1 MAKTPRMG
9 GKVRSLRRKEG
20 LTQAQLAAELDIS
33 ASYLNLIE
41 NNRRPLT
48 APLLIKLA
56 RRFSVDLDAFAEEDE
71 ARLVAALRE
80 ILGDGLFE
88 AHEVGLNEVRDV
100 VARSPELARALLTL
114 YQHYDDAKQTAR
126 DLLERVND
134 AGGTPE
140 LNERFRSPA
149 EEVSQVLQDAANHF
163 PTLET
168 GAERLWRDGGL
179 DIPNL
184 RHRLATWLEGKLGI
198 EVRSLPFHAGD
209 RRVRR
214 YDPKRRLLELSEVLA
229 PRSVNF
235 QLAHM
240 VGLLSH
246 EEDLNRILE
255 GARLSTPDARSLCR
269 VALANYYAG
278 AVLMPYSD
286 FLQSAKTERY
296 DVELLGARYR
306 TSYEQV
312 CHRLTTLQRP
322 GEQGVPYH
330 LIRVDIAGNIS
341 KRFSASGIHFARF
354 SGACPR
360 WNVHAAFLTPGRIRT
375 QVSEMPD
382 GTVYFCFAR
391 TLRKG
396 RGGWHAPTAVH
407 AIGLGC
413 DVRYGK
419 ELVYSDG
426 IDLDTPTPVPVGV
439 SCRLC
444 ERLDCAE
451 RAFPAVARPM
461 RIDENVRGLS
471 FYAPVER

>member
-1 MAKTPRMG
+1 MG
-9 GKVRSLRRKEG
+9 GKVRSLRRKG
-20 LTQAQLAAELDIS
+20 ALTQAQLAAELGIS

-56 RRFSVDLDAFAEEDE
+56 RRFSIDLEDFAEEDE
-71 ARLVAALRE
+71 ARLVRDLRE
-80 ILGDGLFE
+80 ILSDGLFA
-88 AHEVGLNEVRDV
+88 AHEVGLNEVRAL
-100 VARSPELARALLTL
+100 VARSPEIARALTTL
-114 YQHYDDAKQTAR
+114 YQHFDTAKQTAR
-126 DLLERVND
+126 DLSERLSDVG
-134 AGGTPE
+134 AAPE
-140 LNERFRSPA
+140 VGDRFRSPS
-149 EEVSQVLQDAANHF
+149 EEVSDALQEALNHF
-163 PTLET
+163 PVLEEA
-168 GAERLWRDGGL
+168 AERLWREA
-179 DIPNL
+179 
-184 RHRLATWLEGKLGI
+184 HLEGSSLRYGLAQFLSARLGI
-198 EVRSLPFHAGD
+198 DVRSMPFHHGD

-214 YDPKRRLLELSEVLA
+214 FDPERRVLELSEVLA
-229 PRSVNF
+229 PRSANF

-240 VGLLSH
+240 VALLTLRDPF
-246 EEDLNRILE
+246 EELVSR
-255 GARLSTPDARSLCR
+255 ARLDSDDSRSLYR
-269 VALANYYAG
+269 VALANYFAG
-278 AVLMPYSD
+278 AVLMPYTE
-286 FLQSAKTERY
+286 FLTSARSERY
-296 DVELLGARYR
+296 DVELLGARFR

-322 GEQGVPYH
+322 GAAGVPFH

-382 GTVYFCFAR
+382 GPVYFCFSR

-396 RGGWHAPTAVH
+396 RGGFHTPTAVH

-413 DVRYGK
+413 EMRHAR
-419 ELVYSDG
+419 ELVYADG
-426 IDLDTPTPVPVGV
+426 IDLDNPRPIQVGV
-439 SCRLC
+439 TCRLC
-444 ERLDCAE
+444 ERMDCAE